1 MKQILVTLTDL
12 TVPLALR
19 FPETARYFPPHDPD
33 APRAA
38 IEPASISDDEW
49 RDFRAIGLTDDPRS
63 ECNALS
69 GKATDVLAQFGR
81 AVIHGVALR
90 WHGFAWLL
98 VAHSGVGKTT
108 QYRCLEALR
117 PGEFTV
123 ICGDRPILDFRGERV
138 MVWPSPWNGK
148 EGWHGAPASPLAGII
163 FLERGEEDRLRAL
176 TEREAILR
184 TFTAWA
190 YSAADAKTIEAL
202 AAFETKLLQSVPLW
216 LLTVKTVPT
225 PPAHLVKSPPAHAP
239 VKPSPSGEGVTP
251 QGVTDEGPPVAPS
264 PAGQSSPVQSSPNG
278 GSCPS
283 AHTGAERGPSPVP
296 CPPQDAPSDAR
307 SALGGEAGEAGR
319 GDQISRPP
327 QEAFSPVK
335 RGEGGQLAVDEGPHG
350 ATLVQAPALPPLPD
364 ISAASELLLDAVFTD
379 AILPRN

>member
-123 ICGDRPILDFRGERV
+123 ICGDRPILDFRAERV

-148 EGWHGAPASPLAGII
+148 EGWHGAPASPLAGVI
-163 FLERGEEDRLRAL
+163 FLERGEENRLHAL

-184 TFTAWA
+184 TFTTWA
-190 YSAADAKTIEAL
+190 YSAADAATIEKL
-202 AAFETKLLQSVPLW
+202 AAFETRLLQSVPLW
-216 LLTVKTVPT
+216 LLTVKTVIPENGI
-225 PPAHLVKSPPAHAP
+225 PAHPTQSGLNNLTAPAHSAP
-239 VKPSPSGEGVTP
+239 AS
-251 QGVTDEGPPVAPS
+251 
-264 PAGQSSPVQSSPNG
+264 
-278 GSCPS
+278 
-283 AHTGAERGPSPVP
+283 R
-296 CPPQDAPSDAR
+296 PPQDAPSDAR
-307 SALGGEAGEAGR
+307 STFGGDAGAAGR
-319 GDQISRPP
+319 GDH
-327 QEAFSPVK
+327 PV
-335 RGEGGQLAVDEGPHG
+335 
-350 ATLVQAPALPPLPD
+350 LPPLPD